1 MIPWFLYEDN
11 VRKIQFSKSRFKISH
26 KNSDEKAKQY
36 RRFSFLEYRLWKEP
50 PFRRLRLCVW
60 SFFWK
65 QNRHN
70 LKADR
75 GWLEGTS
82 IENWNVILLYRH
94 TNEKDQKARTIRHE
108 LVILSCLGRACFL
121 GRRSFF
127 VPHASSFTDSPC
139 VLFSFPPFFQI
150 IPWKERIYCAPT
162 ALFPLLNIKRGIHR
176 WKYRMREKDARYLSH
191 PRRIVEP
198 STERGVGRTMPSCV
212 TTPGRLPVNAATWR
226 IIIVVCTS
234 FSCPS
239 LGTLI
244 FFGLNWC
251 ADNCAWVPRNG
262 RSFSRE
268 IVAWLIPFYTY
279 RWKGRWRWIRKHAR
293 TRVQWGW
300 RLIRCQ
306 WAAQSAIMYS
316 FWRDPVPFVVRT

>member
-1 MIPWFLYEDN
+1 MRHPSPIHRAFYFL
-11 VRKIQFSKSRFKISH
+11 
-26 KNSDEKAKQY
+26 
-36 RRFSFLEYRLWKEP
+36 
-50 PFRRLRLCVW
+50 
-60 SFFWK
+60 
-65 QNRHN
+65 
-70 LKADR
+70 
-75 GWLEGTS
+75 
-82 IENWNVILLYRH
+82 
-94 TNEKDQKARTIRHE
+94 
-108 LVILSCLGRACFL
+108 
-121 GRRSFF
+121 
-127 VPHASSFTDSPC
+127 
-139 VLFSFPPFFQI
+139 FPPFFQI

-198 STERGVGRTMPSCV
+198 STKRGVGRTMPSCV
-212 TTPGRLPVNAATWR
+212 TTPGRLPVNAAMWR

-279 RWKGRWRWIRKHAR
+279 RWKRRWRWIRKHAR

>member
-1 MIPWFLYEDN
+1 MNLLCTACVILHRFT
-11 VRKIQFSKSRFKISH
+11 VRFIF
-26 KNSDEKAKQY
+26 
-36 RRFSFLEYRLWKEP
+36 FSFLFFRLSHGKRESTVHEP
-50 PFRRLRLCVW
+50 HCSLCW
-60 SFFWK
+60 IS
-65 QNRHN
+65 
-70 LKADR
+70 
-75 GWLEGTS
+75 
-82 IENWNVILLYRH
+82 
-94 TNEKDQKARTIRHE
+94 NEVYTGESTK
-108 LVILSCLGRACFL
+108 
-121 GRRSFF
+121 
-127 VPHASSFTDSPC
+127 
-139 VLFSFPPFFQI
+139 
-150 IPWKERIYCAPT
+150 WERE
-162 ALFPLLNIKRGIHR
+162 R
-176 WKYRMREKDARYLSH
+176 DARYLSH

-316 FWRDPVPFVVRT
+316 FWRDPVPFVVRRRKTDEFRMRLMFNRIYRVGIYLCPSESTLKFKRKLGVVKLLV

>member
-1 MIPWFLYEDN
+1 M
-11 VRKIQFSKSRFKISH
+11 
-26 KNSDEKAKQY
+26 
-36 RRFSFLEYRLWKEP
+36 
-50 PFRRLRLCVW
+50 
-60 SFFWK
+60 
-65 QNRHN
+65 
-70 LKADR
+70 
-75 GWLEGTS
+75 T
-82 IENWNVILLYRH
+82 
-94 TNEKDQKARTIRHE
+94 
-108 LVILSCLGRACFL
+108 LSYLGRACFL
-121 GRRSFF
+121 GRWTFF
-127 VPHASSFTDSPC
+127 VPHASSLTDSPC
-139 VLFSFPPFFQI
+139 VLFSFLSFFFQI
-150 IPWKERIYCAPT
+150 IPWKGRISTMHEPHCSLCWISNEVYTGESTECARERE
-162 ALFPLLNIKRGIHR
+162 
-176 WKYRMREKDARYLSH
+176 RERDARYLSH

-212 TTPGRLPVNAATWR
+212 TTPGRLPVNAATRR

-268 IVAWLIPFYTY
+268 DCGSTHSLPYAYTDG
-279 RWKGRWRWIRKHAR
+279 KGDGAGYVNMAR
-293 TRVQWGW
+293 TRVQQGW

-306 WAAQSAIMYS
+306 WAAIMYS

>member
-1 MIPWFLYEDN
+1 MRHPSPIHRAFYFL
-11 VRKIQFSKSRFKISH
+11 
-26 KNSDEKAKQY
+26 
-36 RRFSFLEYRLWKEP
+36 
-50 PFRRLRLCVW
+50 
-60 SFFWK
+60 FF
-65 QNRHN
+65 
-70 LKADR
+70 
-75 GWLEGTS
+75 
-82 IENWNVILLYRH
+82 
-94 TNEKDQKARTIRHE
+94 
-108 LVILSCLGRACFL
+108 
-121 GRRSFF
+121 
-127 VPHASSFTDSPC
+127 
-139 VLFSFPPFFQI
+139 PFFQI
-150 IPWKERIYCAPT
+150 IPWKERIYCART
-162 ALFPLLNIKRGIHR
+162 ALFPLLNIKRGVHR
-176 WKYRMREKDARYLSH
+176 WKYQMRERERDARYLSH

-316 FWRDPVPFVVRT
+316 FWRDPVPFVVRRRKTDEFRMRLMFNRIYRVGIYLCPSESTLKFKTKLGVVKLLV

>member
-1 MIPWFLYEDN
+1 M
-11 VRKIQFSKSRFKISH
+11 
-26 KNSDEKAKQY
+26 
-36 RRFSFLEYRLWKEP
+36 
-50 PFRRLRLCVW
+50 
-60 SFFWK
+60 
-65 QNRHN
+65 
-70 LKADR
+70 
-75 GWLEGTS
+75 
-82 IENWNVILLYRH
+82 
-94 TNEKDQKARTIRHE
+94 
-108 LVILSCLGRACFL
+108 ILSCLGRACFL
-121 GRRSFF
+121 GRWTFF

-139 VLFSFPPFFQI
+139 VLFSFLSFFSDY
-150 IPWKERIYCAPT
+150 PMEREN
-162 ALFPLLNIKRGIHR
+162 LLCTNRTVPSVEYQTRCTQVKVPNE
-176 WKYRMREKDARYLSH
+176 RERDARYLSH

-316 FWRDPVPFVVRT
+316 FWRDPVPFVVRRRKTDEFRMRLMFNRIYRVGIYLCPSESTLKFKRKLGVVKLLV